1 MSSNNISFQVHDM
14 IDDIVQANT
23 IGTDF
28 PSENNITIYSLIRQV
43 TSRVTQNI
51 PELMVNSDTIQL
63 PSNNILIVGLDL
75 NNETNQEDTVSRQ
88 ETSQITVNSEKYKD
102 VTTTYTTCAI
112 CTEDF
117 VEDDDI
123 SKVKCNHIF
132 HTKCITEWGHY
143 KCECPTCR
151 QSLRD

>member
-1 MSSNNISFQVHDM
+1 MS
-14 IDDIVQANT
+14 
-23 IGTDF
+23 
-28 PSENNITIYSLIRQV
+28 LC
-43 TSRVTQNI
+43 
-51 PELMVNSDTIQL
+51 
-63 PSNNILIVGLDL
+63 
-75 NNETNQEDTVSRQ
+75 
-88 ETSQITVNSEKYKD
+88 VNSEKYKD
-102 VTTTYTTCAI
+102 VTTVYTTCAI

-151 QSLRD
+151 QSLDD

>member
-14 IDDIVQANT
+14 IDNIVQANT
-23 IGTDF
+23 VGTDF
-28 PSENNITIYSLIRQV
+28 PTENNITIYSLIRQV
-43 TSRVTQNI
+43 TSRVTQN
-51 PELMVNSDTIQL
+51 MVNPNTIQL
-63 PSNNILIVGLDL
+63 PPILVVDLNLNDETNNI
-75 NNETNQEDTVSRQ
+75 SRQ
-88 ETSQITVNSEKYKD
+88 ETSQIIVNSKKYKD
-102 VTTTYTTCAI
+102 ITTTYTTCTI

-117 VEDDDI
+117 LEDDDI

-151 QSLRD
+151 QSLDN